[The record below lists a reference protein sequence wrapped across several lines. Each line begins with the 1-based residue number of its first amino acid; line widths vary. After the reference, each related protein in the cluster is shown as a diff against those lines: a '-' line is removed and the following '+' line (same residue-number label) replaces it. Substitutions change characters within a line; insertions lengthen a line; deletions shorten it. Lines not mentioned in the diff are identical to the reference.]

1 MAARL
6 PINWEVY
13 GPGLEVLSGGD
24 VLRVQEWA
32 NEVRDRHFGD
42 LPDEMKRE
50 ETSSGVNRLMS
61 RILWA
66 KANLKQAKLVESPQ
80 WGFVK
85 ITNKGAKL
93 LEREKIIT
101 VEHVDKDAEFIAYSE
116 AVKAAKEAKS
126 ENVASTIP
134 QSESALSPIERVDRD
149 VEMIEEEIK
158 AANLLEKLKKV
169 NPYEF
174 EKVVLR
180 LFKEM
185 GYGDTI
191 ATSKSRDGG
200 IDGIIN
206 RDQLGLERIYIQAK
220 RYGESK
226 VTEGHI
232 DSFAGAMSRTT
243 ISSATRKGIFVT
255 TSEFN
260 EKAKNS
266 AECSNEQ
273 IILVDGAKLVDLMYK
288 YGVGVQDIYDFKIK
302 GIDKDFFEP
311 IS

>member
-6 PINWEVY
+6 PVNWEVY

-42 LPDEMKRE
+42 LPDAMKRE

-61 RILWA
+61 RILWG
-66 KANLKQAKLVESPQ
+66 KANLKQAKLVESPK

-158 AANLLEKLKKV
+158 ADLLEKLKKV

-232 DSFAGAMSRTT
+232 DRFAGAMSRTT
-243 ISSATRKGIFVT
+243 ISASATRKGIFVT
-255 TSEFN
+255 TSEFDD
-260 EKAKNS
+260 KAKHS
-266 AECSNEQ
+266 AEHATEQ
-273 IILVDGAKLVDLMYK
+273 IVLVDGAKLVDLMYR
-288 YGVGVQDIYDFKIK
+288 YGVGVQDLYDFKIK
-302 GIDKDFFEP
+302 RIDKDFFER